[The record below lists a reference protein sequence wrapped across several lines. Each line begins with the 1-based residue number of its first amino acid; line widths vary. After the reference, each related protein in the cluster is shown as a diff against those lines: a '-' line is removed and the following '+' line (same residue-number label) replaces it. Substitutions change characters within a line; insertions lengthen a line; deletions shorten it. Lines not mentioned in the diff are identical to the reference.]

1 MSLLSLRIGL
11 LTIQLILLLLAFFIF
26 SQVCVCVDNDG
37 ILPTEL
43 AQAADMYKED
53 LPHPVMLCTEYNM
66 WVMKWKQQHTDST
79 DITNK
84 LVDTFNS
91 CSELQFPN
99 LHVLLRV
106 ALTLPITSCES
117 KWSFSQ
123 LKLIKTSYRST
134 MTNNR
139 LGGLALMKIN
149 RDYCNELSSEDIKDK
164 KHSEVICSYIQG
176 E

>member
-1 MSLLSLRIGL
+1 
-11 LTIQLILLLLAFFIF
+11 
-26 SQVCVCVDNDG
+26 
-37 ILPTEL
+37 
-43 AQAADMYKED
+43 MYKED

-66 WVMKWKQQHTDST
+66 WVIQWQQQHTDIT

-84 LVDTFNS
+84 LVDTFNL

-99 LHVLLRV
+99 VHVLLRV
-106 ALTLPITSCES
+106 ALTLPITSCEI
-117 KWSFSQ
+117 KQSFSQ

-149 RDYCNELSSEDIKDK
+149 RDYCNELSFEEKTK
-164 KHSEVICSYIQG
+164 NSEVICTVTSKENEATFYAVGLRVITILRG
-176 E
+176 ACHLYSNTCTFILL